1 MACKACL
8 WAFMLT
14 SVLLLYL
21 LVWYTCDECIYI
33 LSMTSCAVS
42 LLGVQYLAPAC
53 AMGVACLLFKGVHL
67 GAGPFHFDMRWDA

>member
-1 MACKACL
+1 
-8 WAFMLT
+8 
-14 SVLLLYL
+14 
-21 LVWYTCDECIYI
+21 
-33 LSMTSCAVS
+33 MTSCAVS